1 MRKKALPLRCLCF
14 GILLTATV
22 CRLLSEG
29 SFLPASAQTAVYE
42 EQKEEYPALSYALP
56 EVVKLNFAPEDAAL
70 VEVED
75 RSGLTWDQQSLLT
88 RTLDF
93 PLGQEPAVLI
103 IHTHT
108 TEAYSPA
115 PSYRSKDPQENVARV
130 GQAVAEIL
138 RENGIPT
145 LHDTTLHDGSA
156 YEDAYEKA
164 AQTVETY
171 LQQYPG
177 IQMVIDIHRDAVAGS
192 DGAQLAFCSQV
203 EGRQGAQLL
212 FVMGTNAA
220 GQYHP
225 NWQGNLSLALKLQTL
240 CEKEAPGLFRD
251 LSLRSQRY
259 NQHLTPY
266 SLLLEV
272 GTAGNTLEE
281 AILSAEFF
289 AQQLSRL
296 LLQGTRT
303 SDRSFYE

>member
-1 MRKKALPLRCLCF
+1 MKNKALPLRWLCF

-22 CRLLSEG
+22 CRLVSEG
-29 SFLPASAQTAVYE
+29 SILPAAAQETE
-42 EQKEEYPALSYALP
+42 ETELREDYPGLDYGLP
-56 EVVKLNFAPEDAAL
+56 EVVKLGFAPEDAAL

-75 RSGLTWDQQSLLT
+75 GSGLSWDQQSLLT
-88 RTLDF
+88 RTLNF
-93 PLGQEPAVLI
+93 PLGKEPAVLI

-108 TEAYSPA
+108 TEAYSPT
-115 PSYRSKDPQENVARV
+115 PSYRSGDIRENVARV

-138 RENGIPT
+138 RRNGIPT

-156 YEDAYEKA
+156 YDDAYEKA
-164 AQTVETY
+164 AQTVEAY
-171 LQQYPG
+171 LQQYPS
-177 IQMVIDIHRDAVAGS
+177 IQMVIDIHRDAVAGD

-203 EGRQGAQLL
+203 EGQQAAQLL

-225 NWQGNLSLALKLQTL
+225 NWQGNLSMALKLQTL
-240 CEKEAPGLFRD
+240 CEKEAPGLFRE

-281 AILSAEFF
+281 ALLSAEFF
-289 AQQLSRL
+289 AEQLSRL
-296 LLQGTRT
+296 LLEGTVSSEELPR
-303 SDRSFYE
+303 